1 MSERVSNIGN
11 ICDSVLNQ
19 MRDYGL
25 GPQDKAW
32 LENICVSYYS
42 DRLRGFHMPSVVAV
56 KFPVTLKTRTWSYP
70 AGYMRYTKIA
80 YQISGTNRIDILGM
94 NEDMNI
100 SSPIATCQQ
109 PIESAPT
116 GNDGYYFAN
125 GFNGDQLSWVTP
137 LFGASGGFS
146 TNYYRRDDDN
156 QCIRFLDNLR
166 IGTAFIEYLSAGVGV
181 SAATIVPLTYR
192 AHIEAWLM
200 YRVCVLKPKV
210 RAQAPFEELKDD
222 AVRTKW
228 DSNLLDKGLTAKE
241 FQDEIYKSCG
251 FTLR

>member
-32 LENICVSYYS
+32 LENICISYYS

-56 KFPVTLKTRTWSYP
+56 KFPVTLKTREWTYP
-70 AGYMRYTKIA
+70 SDYMRYTKIA
-80 YQISGTNRIDILGM
+80 YQCHGSSRIDILGL
-94 NEDMNI
+94 NEDLNI
-100 SSPIATCQQ
+100 SNPIATCEQ
-109 PIESAPT
+109 PIEQAPLT
-116 GNDGYYFAN
+116 GDGFYFAN
-125 GFNGDQLSWVTP
+125 GFNDSTGWSTP
-137 LFGASGGFS
+137 LFATGGGFA
-146 TNYYRRDDDN
+146 TNYYRRDDEN
-156 QCIRFLDNLR
+156 RCIRFLDNLR
-166 IGTAFIEYLSAGVGV
+166 VGVAFIEYLGAGKGV

-200 YRVCVLKPKV
+200 WRTAQLKPKV
-210 RAQAPFEELKDD
+210 RAQAPMREFEED
-222 AVRTKW
+222 AMRTKW

-241 FQDEIYKSCG
+241 LQDETYRSCG
-251 FTLR
+251 FNLR